1 MAPSP
6 FRKHP
11 LHQRQSL
18 SLAAAQRCGRQSCC
32 ECPCT
37 LCLFLLL
44 FLFSPPACHCEP
56 DAPLS
61 LQMGGSGFTAPGPA
75 APAGM
80 GAPLGSGLGD
90 LFDLT
95 GGVGTLSGSY
105 VAPKTVSG
113 TAALRWR
120 AAAALGREQQAPR
133 CSVWVNLC
141 GCRVSAQV
149 WLPAMKAKGLEISGT
164 FSRQVGAISMDLVLT
179 NKALQVM
186 SDFAIQFNRNR

>member
-1 MAPSP
+1 
-6 FRKHP
+6 
-11 LHQRQSL
+11 
-18 SLAAAQRCGRQSCC
+18 
-32 ECPCT
+32 
-37 LCLFLLL
+37 
-44 FLFSPPACHCEP
+44 
-56 DAPLS
+56 
-61 LQMGGSGFTAPGPA
+61 
-75 APAGM
+75 M

-113 TAALRWR
+113 TAALQWR
-120 AAAALGREQQAPR
+120 APAALGCEQWAPKS
-133 CSVWVNLC
+133 SVWVNLC
-141 GCRVSAQV
+141 GFHVSAQV

-164 FSRQVGAISMDLVLT
+164 FSRQVGSICMDLVLT